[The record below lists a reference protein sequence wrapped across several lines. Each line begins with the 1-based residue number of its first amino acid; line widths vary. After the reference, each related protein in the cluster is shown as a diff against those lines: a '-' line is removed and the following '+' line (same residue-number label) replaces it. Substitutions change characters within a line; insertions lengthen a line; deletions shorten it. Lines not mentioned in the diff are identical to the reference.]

1 MQRTTTVL
9 ALLPL
14 LAAPGLAA
22 SELPYCE
29 RSMAEVREKLLEEPP
44 MRDEAYT
51 AIMLQQLE
59 AEKAIAA
66 ADDAACVAALEVARL
81 ILGLPPAESP

>member
-1 MQRTTTVL
+1 MKRTIAVL

-14 LAAPGLAA
+14 WATPALAEPA
-22 SELPYCE
+22 LPYCD
-29 RSMAEVREKLLEEPP
+29 RSMEEVREKLLEEPK

-66 ADDAACVAALEVARL
+66 ADDGACVEALEVARL